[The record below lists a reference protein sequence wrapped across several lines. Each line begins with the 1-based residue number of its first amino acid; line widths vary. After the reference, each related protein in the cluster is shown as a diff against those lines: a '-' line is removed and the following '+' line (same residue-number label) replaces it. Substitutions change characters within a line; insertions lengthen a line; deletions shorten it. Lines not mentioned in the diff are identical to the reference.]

1 MADSVIEGKGKKV
14 IGRHGVLE
22 TIRID
27 GSEANRVDAR
37 TKMRYKPFA
46 SCSWRLRRHVGD
58 APLLLSP

>member
-1 MADSVIEGKGKKV
+1 MADSGIEGKGKKV

-37 TKMRYKPFA
+37 TKMRDKPLA
-46 SCSWRLRRHVGD
+46 SCFWRLRRHVGD